1 MTIEVKASNGITI
14 TLNDASSLIDMMSDE
29 DRMQVIESL
38 SCYDNVIKHVADQIS
53 SMIGMTEN
61 GFAGGQRCGY
71 ERLYGEGTVLDKA
84 RYQVAC
90 SAQESNSEL
99 ISQQSDAIKR
109 LEERLSKTQDELLK
123 FRYPERYPS
132 NFQID

>member
-38 SCYDNVIKHVADQIS
+38 SCYDNVIKHVVDQIS
-53 SMIGMTEN
+53 SMYGMTEN

-90 SAQESNSEL
+90 SAQESNNEL

-132 NFQID
+132 NSQID

>member
-1 MTIEVKASNGITI
+1 MTIEIKASNGITI
-14 TLNDASSLIDMMSDE
+14 TLNDASSLIDLMSDE

-38 SCYDNVIKHVADQIS
+38 SCYDNVIKHVVDQIS
-53 SMIGMTEN
+53 SMYGMTEN
-61 GFAGGQRCGY
+61 GFAGGQICGY
-71 ERLYGEGTVLDKA
+71 KRLYGEGTVLDKA

-99 ISQQSDAIKR
+99 INQQSDAIKR

-132 NFQID
+132 NSQID

>member
-1 MTIEVKASNGITI
+1 MAIEIKASSGITI
-14 TLNDASSLIDMMSDE
+14 TLNDASSLIDLMSDE
-29 DRMQVIESL
+29 DRVEIIESL

-53 SMIGMTEN
+53 SLYGMTEN
-61 GFAGGQRCGY
+61 GFAGSQICGY

-99 ISQQSDAIKR
+99 INQQSDAIKR

-132 NFQID
+132 NSQID

>member
-1 MTIEVKASNGITI
+1 MTIEIKASNGITI
-14 TLNDASSLIDMMSDE
+14 TLNDASSLIDLMSDE

-38 SCYDNVIKHVADQIS
+38 SCYDNVIKHVVDQIS
-53 SMIGMTEN
+53 SMYGMTEN
-61 GFAGGQRCGY
+61 GFAGGQICGY

-99 ISQQSDAIKR
+99 INQQSDAIKR

-132 NFQID
+132 NSQID

>member
-1 MTIEVKASNGITI
+1 MTIEIKASNGITI
-14 TLNDASSLIDMMSDE
+14 TLNDASSLIDLMSDE

-38 SCYDNVIKHVADQIS
+38 SCYDNVIKHVVDQIS
-53 SMIGMTEN
+53 SMYGMTEN
-61 GFAGGQRCGY
+61 GFAGGHICGY

-99 ISQQSDAIKR
+99 INQQSDAIKR

-132 NFQID
+132 NSQID

>member
-29 DRMQVIESL
+29 DRMQIIESL
-38 SCYDNVIKHVADQIS
+38 SCYDNVIKHVVDQIS
-53 SMIGMTEN
+53 SMYGMTEN
-61 GFAGGQRCGY
+61 GFSGGQICGY

-90 SAQESNSEL
+90 SAQESNREL
-99 ISQQSDAIKR
+99 INQQSDAIKR

-132 NFQID
+132 NSQID